1 MKLLPLK
8 WSRPIIETN
17 SKTKRLFYFFSAN
30 SAQLT
35 TKKPRP
41 VITGGNM
48 SLGPDNPTKIIAIPK
63 MINKKEEMVKTF
75 LFSMGFNS
83 IRNI

>member
-1 MKLLPLK
+1 MKPPSLK
-8 WSRPIIETN
+8 RNRFITETN
-17 SKTKRLFYFFSAN
+17 RKTKRLFYFFSAN

-48 SLGPDNPTKIIAIPK
+48 SLGPDSPTKIIAIPK

-75 LFSMGFNS
+75 LFSMEF
-83 IRNI
+83 